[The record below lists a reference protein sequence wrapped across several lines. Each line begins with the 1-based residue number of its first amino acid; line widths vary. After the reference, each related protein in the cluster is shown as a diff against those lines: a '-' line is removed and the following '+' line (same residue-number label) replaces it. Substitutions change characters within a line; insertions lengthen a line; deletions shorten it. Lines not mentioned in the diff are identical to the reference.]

1 MYRRLISVKE
11 AAELL
16 NLSKSTIYKMVKE
29 RRLEFRKLGSR
40 VLFDPETLG
49 IQEIPEKPRTET
61 LQKLPE
67 KEPNPV
73 FESILKD
80 LIPELE
86 RAFKFVP
93 DFGDVGFRVVF
104 HENQPV
110 RIETTTSVS
119 RNVKEKGRT

>member
-40 VLFDPETLG
+40 VLFDPEALG
-49 IQEIPEKPRTET
+49 IQEKSDEKVNDFDPKKQKPEIKPKFETIPE
-61 LQKLPE
+61 
-67 KEPNPV
+67 
-73 FESILKD
+73 D

-93 DFGDVGFRVVF
+93 AFREVGFKVVF
-104 HENQPV
+104 HEGQPV
-110 RIETTTSVS
+110 RIETMTSVS
-119 RNVKEKGRT
+119 RQVKSKVR